1 MKITP
6 VTLIFVFCSL
16 IAIYYTIGRLKKD
29 TIGIRSAV
37 IWFLLWLF
45 IGFFSLFPNLLNAVM
60 RIAQME
66 NRMFFILIT
75 AVFILF
81 ALAFNLSS
89 RIDHLQRNISR
100 LIQEIAI
107 LNQKN
112 DEIQEHRNPRSKK
125 VKTEK

>member
-6 VTLIFVFCSL
+6 ITLIFVFSSA
-16 IAIYYTIGRLKKD
+16 IAVYYTIGRLKKD

-45 IGFFSLFPNLLNAVM
+45 IGFFSLFPSLLDAVM

-66 NRMFFILIT
+66 DRMFFILIT

-81 ALAFNLSS
+81 ALVFNLSS

-100 LIQEIAI
+100 LIQEIAV
-107 LNQKN
+107 LNSN
-112 DEIQEHRNPRSKK
+112 NQEANLTKINNPPQNNTKK
-125 VKTEK
+125 

>member
-6 VTLIFVFCSL
+6 VTLLFVFSSI
-16 IAIYYTIGRLKKD
+16 IALYYTVGRLKKD

-45 IGFFSLFPNLLNAVM
+45 IGFFSLFPKLLNAAM

-100 LIQEIAI
+100 LIQEISI
-107 LNQKN
+107 LNAKLEKKKQDKKN
-112 DEIQEHRNPRSKK
+112 SSF
-125 VKTEK
+125 